1 MKEVIKPALKL
12 GVTGGIGSGKTTV
25 CRIFNVLG
33 IPVFDADKVAKHI
46 MDTDKSMML
55 RLNSIAGK
63 DLYLSGNLDKTELA
77 ELIFKNESILAKV
90 NALVHPAIYD
100 NFNVWAR
107 EQTTPYVVMEAA
119 ILFESGGAK
128 QLDRILSVVA
138 PVEDRIARVIK
149 RNALSEVQVLDR
161 IRNQMDDESRIRLS
175 DYVVYNSENEM
186 IIPSIMKIH
195 TEILT
200 SINTAG

>member
-1 MKEVIKPALKL
+1 MTKVTKPALKL

-33 IPVFDADKVAKHI
+33 IPVFDADKVAKQI

-63 DLYLSGNLDKTELA
+63 DLYSSGALNRTELA
-77 ELIFKNESILAKV
+77 KLIFNDTSLLAKV

-100 NFNVWAR
+100 HFKRWTK
-107 EQTTPYVVMEAA
+107 EQTAPYVILEAA

-138 PVEDRIARVIK
+138 PVEDRITRVIK
-149 RNALSEVQVLDR
+149 RNSLSKEQVLDR
-161 IRNQMDDESRIRLS
+161 IRNQMDDESRIKLS
-175 DYVVYNSENEM
+175 DYVINNAENEM
-186 IIPSIMKIH
+186 IIPSVMKIH
-195 TEILT
+195 AEILT
-200 SINTAG
+200 SINTVN

>member
-1 MKEVIKPALKL
+1 MTKVTKPALKL

-33 IPVFDADKVAKHI
+33 IPVFDADKVAKQI

-63 DLYLSGNLDKTELA
+63 DLYSSGALNRTELA
-77 ELIFKNESILAKV
+77 KLIFNDTSLLTKV

-100 NFNVWAR
+100 HFKRWAKD
-107 EQTTPYVVMEAA
+107 QTAPYVILEAA

-138 PVEDRIARVIK
+138 PVEDRITRVIK
-149 RNALSEVQVLDR
+149 RNSLSKEQVLDR
-161 IRNQMDDESRIRLS
+161 IRNQMDDESRIKLS
-175 DYVVYNSENEM
+175 DYVINNAENEM
-186 IIPSIMKIH
+186 IIPSVMKIH

-200 SINTAG
+200 SINTVS

>member
-1 MKEVIKPALKL
+1 MTKVTKPALKL

-33 IPVFDADKVAKHI
+33 IPVFDADKVAKQI

-63 DLYLSGNLDKTELA
+63 DLYSSGALNRTELA
-77 ELIFKNESILAKV
+77 KLIFNDTSLLAKV

-100 NFNVWAR
+100 HFKRWAKD
-107 EQTTPYVVMEAA
+107 QTAPYVILEAA

-138 PVEDRIARVIK
+138 PVEDRITRVIK
-149 RNALSEVQVLDR
+149 RNSLSKEQVLDR
-161 IRNQMDDESRIRLS
+161 IRNQMDDESRIKLS
-175 DYVVYNSENEM
+175 DYVINNAENEM
-186 IIPSIMKIH
+186 IIPSVMKIH

-200 SINTAG
+200 SINTVS